1 MGRISK
7 FENYV
12 LQDEREGK
20 VVPQKQELK
29 KKKKARVGFYS
40 QKKGCS
46 QAIKKKKKVPP
57 HLRSQ
62 HGKLG
67 LGICILLA

>member
-7 FENYV
+7 FEKYV

-20 VVPQKQELK
+20 VVPQKQELGSTPKRRDVPRQFK
-29 KKKKARVGFYS
+29 KKKG
-40 QKKGCS
+40 
-46 QAIKKKKKVPP
+46 PP

-62 HGKLG
+62 HCKLG